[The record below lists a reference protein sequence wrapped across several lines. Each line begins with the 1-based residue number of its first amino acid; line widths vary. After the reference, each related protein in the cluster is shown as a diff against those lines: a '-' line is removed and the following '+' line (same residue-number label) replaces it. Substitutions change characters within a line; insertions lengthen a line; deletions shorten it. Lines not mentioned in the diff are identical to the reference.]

1 MISECGGRVGTP
13 GQEQVVV
20 VVEVPGLVAAPDD
33 LVSLDPAQLG
43 PVTLRHLVVTDTRH
57 AAQGRGGL
65 VIVPDQLSLGRLHG
79 K

>member
-1 MISECGGRVGTP
+1 MVFL
-13 GQEQVVV
+13 
-20 VVEVPGLVAAPDD
+20 VEVPGLVSAPDD

-43 PVTLRHLVVTDTRH
+43 PVTLRHLVVPDTRH

-65 VIVPDQLSLGRLHG
+65 VIVPEQLSLGRLHE